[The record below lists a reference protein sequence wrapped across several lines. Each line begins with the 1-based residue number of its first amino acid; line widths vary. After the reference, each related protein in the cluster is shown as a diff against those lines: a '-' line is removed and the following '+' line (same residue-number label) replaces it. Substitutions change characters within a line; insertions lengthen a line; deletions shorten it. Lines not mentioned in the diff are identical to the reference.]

1 MSSISALSSLSN
13 LSDLIGSGTAATS
26 TDNSLPF
33 QSLFEDA
40 INNVVDT
47 QNEVDEQALLL
58 ATGQTDDVHNL
69 SIASTQAS
77 LSLDLLVELRNKSI
91 DAYNQLMQMSV

>member
-1 MSSISALSSLSN
+1 MSSIPALSSISN
-13 LSDLIGSGTAATS
+13 LSDLIGSNKTS
-26 TDNSLPF
+26 TDTDNSLPF
-33 QSLFEDA
+33 QSLY
-40 INNVVDT
+40 NVVDT
-47 QNEVDEQALLL
+47 QNEVDKQALLL

>member
-1 MSSISALSSLSN
+1 MSSIPALSSISN
-13 LSDLIGSGTAATS
+13 LSDLIGSNKTS
-26 TDNSLPF
+26 TDTDNSLPF
-33 QSLFEDA
+33 QSLYNDA

-47 QNEVDEQALLL
+47 QNEVDKQALLL